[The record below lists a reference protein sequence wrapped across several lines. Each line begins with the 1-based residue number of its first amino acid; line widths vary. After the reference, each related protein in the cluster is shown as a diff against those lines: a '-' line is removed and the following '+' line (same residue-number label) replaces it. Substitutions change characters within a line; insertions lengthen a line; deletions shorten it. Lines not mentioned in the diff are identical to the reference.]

1 MTHIGRT
8 GTELGYKVGPRL
20 REIVPCGGGSQ
31 AAGFTQL
38 SARLKAHL
46 CNCDLCPL
54 LSPLPIGL
62 CYRLPLFCLQG
73 VSAEKNGGDGGGNN
87 AAGGGSSLNVPSSST
102 SKRFVLSV
110 LSLSLSLPLFD
121 STFS

>member
-20 REIVPCGGGSQ
+20 REIVPCGGGRQ
-31 AAGFTQL
+31 EAGFTQPR
-38 SARLKAHL
+38 ARLKAHL

-73 VSAEKNGGDGGGNN
+73 VSAEKNGGDGGNN
-87 AAGGGSSLNVPSSST
+87 VGGGSSLNVPSSST
-102 SKRFVLSV
+102 SKRFVLILSV